1 MTRFSK
7 SLGILCLGYALAGG
21 AGAIIA
27 VNTAEAATDWPKK
40 SITVVIPTRP
50 GGSADQT
57 LQPLK
62 TLMEKELGVSLLYS
76 YKPGAGG
83 ELGWS
88 IVHQKGADGYTIG
101 GFWTPHM
108 QNTTIFQKPPY
119 KISDFA
125 PLGIITGDVPMWFTY
140 KGGALNDM
148 TDLVAA
154 AKKAPDTV
162 KLAIGSFTG
171 EHYITVLSVEK
182 QAKADFRVVAVHSGS
197 KVRSNILGKHFDVGV
212 SRPLSVYS
220 VRDQI
225 HCLGV
230 AAAQR
235 SAAYS
240 YCKTFAEQFPADVKV
255 PNLTF
260 AIGMMTHSAFKKNN
274 PEGWAK
280 LEAAFRKVVHS
291 KPYAEALKRGGRT
304 VTYMDPGAA
313 TKLVNDTAGVMTQ
326 YLPLINEAKAAQPK
340 PKKK

>member
-1 MTRFSK
+1 MIRFAR
-7 SLGILCLGYALAGG
+7 SLGFLFLGYALAGG
-21 AGAIIA
+21 AGMSAA
-27 VNTAEAATDWPKK
+27 VGTAEAATDWPKK

-57 LQPLK
+57 LLPLK

-119 KISDFA
+119 KIDDFA

-140 KGGALNDM
+140 KGGALKDM
-148 TDLVAA
+148 TDLIAA
-154 AKKAPDTV
+154 AKKDPDTV
-162 KLAIGSFTG
+162 MLAIGSFTG

-197 KVRSNILGKHFDVGV
+197 KVTSNILGKHFEVGV

-220 VRDQI
+220 VRDEI

-230 AAAQR
+230 AAEKR
-235 SAAYS
+235 SEAYP
-240 YCKTFAEQFPADVKV
+240 YCKTFAEQLPADVKV

-260 AIGMMTHSAFKKNN
+260 AIGMMTHSAFKKND

-280 LEAAFRKVVHS
+280 LEAAFRKVVQS
-291 KPYAEALKRGGRT
+291 EEYAKLLKRGGRT
-304 VTYMDPGAA
+304 VTYMDPAGA
-313 TKLVNDTAGVMTQ
+313 TKLVNETAGVMTR
-326 YLPLINEAKAAQPK
+326 YLPLINEAKTRQPK
-340 PKKK
+340 K